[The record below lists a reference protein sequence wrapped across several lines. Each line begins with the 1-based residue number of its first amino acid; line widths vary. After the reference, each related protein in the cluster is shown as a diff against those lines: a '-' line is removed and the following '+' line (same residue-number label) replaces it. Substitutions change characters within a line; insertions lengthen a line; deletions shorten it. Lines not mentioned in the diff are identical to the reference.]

1 MDFGGLILGIVSVSS
16 YCPEPERER
25 ERERE
30 GEQLTVRMG
39 YFEGLGFLEAF

>member
-25 ERERE
+25 ERER
-30 GEQLTVRMG
+30 GRAADG
-39 YFEGLGFLEAF
+39 KDGIF

>member
-1 MDFGGLILGIVSVSS
+1 LDIGGLILGVFSVSS

-25 ERERE
+25 ER
-30 GEQLTVRMG
+30 LTVGMG

>member
-25 ERERE
+25 ERGRAAD
-30 GEQLTVRMG
+30 GKDG
-39 YFEGLGFLEAF
+39 IF

>member
-30 GEQLTVRMG
+30 RGRAADGEDG
-39 YFEGLGFLEAF
+39 IF

>member
-25 ERERE
+25 ERERAAAAADVAV
-30 GEQLTVRMG
+30 G
-39 YFEGLGFLEAF
+39 

>member
-25 ERERE
+25 EREGGRE
-30 GEQLTVRMG
+30 SS
-39 YFEGLGFLEAF
+39 

>member
-25 ERERE
+25 ERERGRAAD
-30 GEQLTVRMG
+30 GEDG
-39 YFEGLGFLEAF
+39 IF